1 LQKYKFLSFSDST
14 VFFFY
19 SRDKVVAFYL
29 TELDAVRDSTAFKIC
44 KESKENTLKQAG
56 VELCQAQ
63 VKLP

>member
-1 LQKYKFLSFSDST
+1 MILQG
-14 VFFFY
+14 FFY
-19 SRDKVVAFYL
+19 SRDKVVAFYS
-29 TELDAVRDSTAFKIC
+29 TEFDAVRDSTAFKIC